1 MEETVDQVLEVVE
14 KELDNR
20 NIILDVSELDEIRD
34 TLDMVLLKYDEEE

>member
-20 NIILDVSELDEIRD
+20 NISLDVSELDEIRD